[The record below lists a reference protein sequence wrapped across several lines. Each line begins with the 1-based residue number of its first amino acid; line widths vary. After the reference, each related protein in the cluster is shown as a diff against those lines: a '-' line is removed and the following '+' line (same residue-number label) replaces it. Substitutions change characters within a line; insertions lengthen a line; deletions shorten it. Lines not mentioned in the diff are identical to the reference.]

1 MDSPNG
7 SAFRLSHTC
16 RPSSPDGA
24 VTLFA
29 PLVPGALESGSGPLS
44 TEVSAATPGRRRD
57 RVVVLDTT
65 RRSIRA
71 PCPTRA
77 GRGAAASTVP
87 RTRYGIVNYGTWSLG
102 PTGNGTQ
109 TGRSCVGV
117 TRTPT
122 RTADLLRRIRGP
134 SVCLRRSV

>member
-16 RPSSPDGA
+16 RSSSPDGA

-29 PLVPGALESGSGPLS
+29 PLVPALESGSGPLS
-44 TEVSAATPGRRRD
+44 TEVSALRDAVETASSYSTPHGVRSARRVRPARGRGPRRRGLD
-57 RVVVLDTT
+57 RT
-65 RRSIRA
+65 A
-71 PCPTRA
+71 
-77 GRGAAASTVP
+77 
-87 RTRYGIVNYGTWSLG
+87 YGIVNYGTWSLG